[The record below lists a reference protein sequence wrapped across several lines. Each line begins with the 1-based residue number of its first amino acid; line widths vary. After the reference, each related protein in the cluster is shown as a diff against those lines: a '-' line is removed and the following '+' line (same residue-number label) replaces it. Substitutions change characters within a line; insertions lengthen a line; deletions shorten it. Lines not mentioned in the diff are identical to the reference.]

1 MANVLCVLYDDPV
14 DGYPTSYARGGV
26 PVLKHYPDGQTVPTP
41 GAIDFT
47 PGELLG
53 SGDYNGFIQGC
64 LAAQIAVRNLRK
76 QATPK
81 EVSLKAIVMDKSNY
95 QGYET
100 PMERRTC
107 PTLDSVAAN

>member
-1 MANVLCVLYDDPV
+1 M
-14 DGYPTSYARGGV
+14 GRQAR
-26 PVLKHYPDGQTVPTP
+26 
-41 GAIDFT
+41 
-47 PGELLG
+47 PGEAANKKALVVGINASREVIELVKAGDLLG

-81 EVSLKAIVMDKSNY
+81 EVSLKAIVMDKTNY